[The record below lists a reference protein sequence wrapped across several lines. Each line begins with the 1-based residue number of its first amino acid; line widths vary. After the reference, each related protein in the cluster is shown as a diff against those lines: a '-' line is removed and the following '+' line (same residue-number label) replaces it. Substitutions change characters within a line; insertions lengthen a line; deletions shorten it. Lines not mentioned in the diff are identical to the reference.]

1 MDREA
6 LQSSDRRPHIEAPS
20 PGCPPDLLDI
30 ISTLKPPSR
39 MATKNDGGG
48 GLHVFCFDLHAI
60 PPHKAKL
67 ELRFMTLV
75 GDVPMGLVHLVEEKL
90 IVIFSPMNMDVAG
103 YDFPLV
109 PRLNQSLFLIFSL
122 RWNELNEQASL
133 VLQGSSSHL
142 TLFSAYGAVCM
153 VLWVTLD
160 AISQEAYDV
169 VMI

>member
-1 MDREA
+1 MRGPDLA
-6 LQSSDRRPHIEAPS
+6 LCSPHIEAPS

-30 ISTLKPPSR
+30 VFFIALLCFFDTFSRPSLQTFTHISTLKPPSR

-48 GLHVFCFDLHAI
+48 GLHV
-60 PPHKAKL
+60 
-67 ELRFMTLV
+67 
-75 GDVPMGLVHLVEEKL
+75 EEKF

-142 TLFSAYGAVCM
+142 TLFSTYGAVCM
-153 VLWVTLD
+153 VL
-160 AISQEAYDV
+160 
-169 VMI
+169 